1 MTDLEMF
8 NHLINSCKDQKFNIV
23 QEKRTDG
30 TIYIEVYNEN
40 SHEGIMLEFDKNGKI
55 LSLDIP

>member
-8 NHLINSCKDQKFNIV
+8 NHLINSCKNQKFNII
-23 QEKRTDG
+23 QEKRADG
-30 TIYIEVYNEN
+30 IVYIEVYNEN
-40 SHEGIMLEFDKNGKI
+40 SHEGIMLEFDENGKI

>member
-8 NHLINSCKDQKFNIV
+8 NHLINSCKNQKFNIV

-30 TIYIEVYNEN
+30 
-40 SHEGIMLEFDKNGKI
+40 
-55 LSLDIP
+55 LSTSLGY